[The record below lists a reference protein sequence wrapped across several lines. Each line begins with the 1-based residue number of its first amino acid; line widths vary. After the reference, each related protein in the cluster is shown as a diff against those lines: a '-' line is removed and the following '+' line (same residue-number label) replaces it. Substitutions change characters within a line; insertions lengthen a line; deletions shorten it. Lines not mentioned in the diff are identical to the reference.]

1 MICKCSH
8 QQFYVIVKN
17 LRSIVETRSLLFA
30 GVEEKSNNFFEMST
44 NPESAQLKEI
54 ADEVDKVVA
63 QASSDS
69 GSAAPVDDTPTT
81 DPSSILEVR

>member
-1 MICKCSH
+1 M
-8 QQFYVIVKN
+8 
-17 LRSIVETRSLLFA
+17 LFA
-30 GVEEKSNNFFEMST
+30 GVEEKSKSINNFKMST

-63 QASSDS
+63 QAPSDS

-81 DPSSILEVR
+81 DPSSISEVR